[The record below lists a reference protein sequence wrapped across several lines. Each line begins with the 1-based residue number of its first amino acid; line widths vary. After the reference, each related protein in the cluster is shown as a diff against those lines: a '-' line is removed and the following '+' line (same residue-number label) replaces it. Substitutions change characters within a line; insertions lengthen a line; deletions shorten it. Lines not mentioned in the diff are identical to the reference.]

1 MVNLEVPRSHD
12 SFRQHI
18 ASKHED
24 LLTYFDSGWEALS
37 STLKSHWI
45 LGSIIADPQLPAD
58 RLRDGDHRRE
68 AFHLIQKLARVNLS
82 ETRSEATDQ
91 LFSGR
96 PLQYTWTSWTDF
108 VVMSKFPPT
117 GWDFAGAVEELTM
130 KMPTHAGGILGL
142 PEPPQH
148 HGMGRSADVEYKRM
162 LAEKLVKRYLDKVNL
177 EAWQRLMA
185 RIEDEGDIPAVIQSI
200 L

>member
-1 MVNLEVPRSHD
+1 MVNFEVPRSYD
-12 SFRQHI
+12 CFRQHI

-45 LGSIIADPQLPAD
+45 LGSITADPQVPAD
-58 RLRDGDHRRE
+58 LRHGDRRRE
-68 AFHLIQKLARVNLS
+68 AFHLIQKLTRVNLS
-82 ETRSEATDQ
+82 DLRPEATDA

-117 GWDFAGAVEELTM
+117 GWDFAEAVEELTK

-148 HGMGRSADVEYKRM
+148 HGVGRSADVEYKRM

-177 EAWQRLMA
+177 EAWERLMA